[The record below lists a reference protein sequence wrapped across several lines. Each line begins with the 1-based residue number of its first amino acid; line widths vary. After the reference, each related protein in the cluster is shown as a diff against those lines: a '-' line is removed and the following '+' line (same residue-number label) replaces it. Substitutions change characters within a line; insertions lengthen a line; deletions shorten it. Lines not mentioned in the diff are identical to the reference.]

1 MNIVGKRKI
10 WFAIS
15 ILILIPGIVAL
26 IFWGLKP
33 GIDFTGGQVMEVSGG
48 QNQSAVITIVSST
61 GVHDVTVTTSGSDK
75 LLIRYSDKGVG
86 ESQTIHQ
93 DIRNKLAES
102 GYIETSFDSVG
113 PSVSKDITKNA
124 GIAVGL
130 AALAIVLYIAFAF
143 RNSPPPVSPW
153 SFGVTAIIA
162 LLHDALLVLGVFAIL
177 GHFLGV
183 QVDSLFVTAVL
194 TVIGFSVH
202 DTIVVFDRIR
212 ENLRRYNKPF
222 EVVVNES
229 ILETFARS
237 INTSVTVLI
246 VLLAFFLF
254 GGGSIKFFILALLI
268 GILSGTYSS
277 IFNAAP
283 LLVVYN
289 NWKIKQSKKP
299 SKKKKPKKS
308 GNSKKTLA

>member
-10 WFAIS
+10 WFTIS
-15 ILILIPGIVAL
+15 LLILVPGLLAL
-26 IFWGLKP
+26 YFWGLKP

-48 QNQSAVITIVSST
+48 QNQTEVISIVSPT
-61 GVHDVTVTTSGSDK
+61 GVKDVTVTTSGSDK

-86 ESQTIHQ
+86 DSEKIHQ
-93 DIRNKLAES
+93 EIKARLAQK
-102 GYIETSFDSVG
+102 GYIESSFDSVG
-113 PSVSKDITKNA
+113 PAVSKDITRNA
-124 GIAVGL
+124 ILGVAL

-143 RNSPPPVSPW
+143 RNTPPPVSPW
-153 SFGVTAIIA
+153 SFGVTAVIA
-162 LLHDALLVLGVFAIL
+162 LMHDALLVLGVFAIL

-183 QVDSLFVTAVL
+183 QVDALFVTAVL

-202 DTIVVFDRIR
+202 DTIVVYDRIR

-289 NWKIKQSKKP
+289 NWKIKRAKRP
-299 SKKKKPKKS
+299 SSKKPKKAS
-308 GNSKKTLA
+308 

>member
-15 ILILIPGIVAL
+15 ILILIPGLLAL
-26 IFWGLKP
+26 FFWGLKP

-48 QNQSAVITIVSST
+48 AKNQTEVITLVSST

-93 DIRNKLAES
+93 KIRDILSQK
-102 GYIETSFDSVG
+102 GYTETSFDSVG
-113 PSVSKDITKNA
+113 PAVSRDITRNA
-124 GIAVGL
+124 AIAVAL
-130 AALAIVLYIAFAF
+130 AALAIIIYIAFAF
-143 RNSPPPVSPW
+143 RNTPPPVSPW
-153 SFGVTAIIA
+153 SFGITAVIA

-183 QVDSLFVTAVL
+183 QIDALFVTAVL

-202 DTIVVFDRIR
+202 DTIVVYDRIR

-229 ILETFARS
+229 ILETFTRS
-237 INTSVTVLI
+237 INTSLTVLI

-268 GILSGTYSS
+268 GVLSGTYSS

-289 NWKIKQSKKP
+289 NWKIKRSAK
-299 SKKKKPKKS
+299 STKKPKKTD
-308 GNSKKTLA
+308 KKS

>member
-1 MNIVGKRKI
+1 MNIVGKRKL

-15 ILILIPGIVAL
+15 LLILVPGTLAL

-33 GIDFTGGQVMEVSGG
+33 GIDFTGGQVMEVAGG
-48 QNQSAVITIVSST
+48 QDQATVVKLVGST
-61 GVHDVTVTTSGSDK
+61 GVHDVSVTTSGSDK
-75 LLIRYSDKGVG
+75 LLIRYSDVG
-86 ESQTIHQ
+86 LGDSQAIHQ
-93 DIRNKLAES
+93 QIRTKLLAS
-102 GYIETSFDSVG
+102 GYTESAFDSVG
-113 PSVSKDITKNA
+113 PAVSRDITRNA
-124 GIAVGL
+124 GIAVAL
-130 AALAIVLYIAFAF
+130 AALAIILYIAFAF

-153 SFGVTAIIA
+153 SFGITAVIA

-183 QVDSLFVTAVL
+183 QVDALFVTAVL

-202 DTIVVFDRIR
+202 DTIVVYDRIR

-237 INTSVTVLI
+237 INTSLTVLI
-246 VLLAFFLF
+246 VLLSFFLF
-254 GGGSIKFFILALLI
+254 GGESIKFFILALLI

-299 SKKKKPKKS
+299 ARTKQTTKKAK
-308 GNSKKTLA
+308 

>member
-10 WFAIS
+10 WFTIS
-15 ILILIPGIVAL
+15 LLILVPGLLAL
-26 IFWGLKP
+26 YFWGLKP

-48 QNQSAVITIVSST
+48 QNQTEVIGIISPT
-61 GVHDVTVTTSGSDK
+61 GVKDITVTTSGSDK

-86 ESQTIHQ
+86 DSEQIHQ
-93 DIRNKLAES
+93 EIKARLAQK
-102 GYIETSFDSVG
+102 GYIESSFDSVG
-113 PSVSKDITKNA
+113 PAVSKDITRNA
-124 GIAVGL
+124 ILGVAL

-143 RNSPPPVSPW
+143 RNTPPPVSPW
-153 SFGVTAIIA
+153 SFGVTAVIA

-183 QVDSLFVTAVL
+183 QIDALFVTAVL

-202 DTIVVFDRIR
+202 DTIVVYDRIR

-237 INTSVTVLI
+237 INTSLTVLI

-268 GILSGTYSS
+268 GVLSGTYSS

-289 NWKIKQSKKP
+289 NWKIKRNVKAP
-299 SKKKKPKKS
+299 KKKKKHS
-308 GNSKKTLA
+308 S

>member
-1 MNIVGKRKI
+1 MNIVGKRKL
-10 WFAIS
+10 WFFIS
-15 ILILIPGIVAL
+15 ILLLVPGTLAL

-33 GIDFTGGQVMEVSGG
+33 GIDFTGGQVMEIAGS
-48 QNQSAVITIVSST
+48 QKDQSKVISLVGTT
-61 GVHDVTVTTSGSDK
+61 GVHDITVTTSGDDK
-75 LLIRYSDKGVG
+75 LLIRYSDKDVG
-86 ESQTIHQ
+86 DSAAIHAQIKAKLEAIGYSES
-93 DIRNKLAES
+93 
-102 GYIETSFDSVG
+102 SFDSVG
-113 PSVSKDITKNA
+113 PAVSRDITRNA
-124 GIAVGL
+124 GIAVAL
-130 AALAIVLYIAFAF
+130 AALAIIIYIAFAF

-153 SFGVTAIIA
+153 SFGVMAVGA
-162 LLHDALLVLGVFAIL
+162 LLHDALFVLGVFAIL

-183 QVDSLFVTAVL
+183 QVDALFVTALL

-237 INTSVTVLI
+237 INTSLTVLL
-246 VLLAFFLF
+246 VLLSFFLF
-254 GGGSIKFFILALLI
+254 GGESIKFFIFALLI

-299 SKKKKPKKS
+299 AKSSKKS
-308 GNSKKTLA
+308 S